1 MACDDAHSEA
11 RLRESRLAE
20 AAATEELSS
29 SISEIS
35 HQVAQCTDIA
45 RRAVGESERT
55 ADSFRGLSEATERIG
70 DVVRLIAGIADQTD
84 LLALHA
90 TTGAAR
96 AGEPGKGFAVVASE
110 VKSLVSQT
118 AAATADSML
127 GAAESLQDEAGSL
140 RIDME
145 RFFERVR
152 AQ

>member
-1 MACDDAHSEA
+1 MHRHRPPRGRRERAHGGLLPRS
-11 RLRESRLAE
+11 
-20 AAATEELSS
+20 
-29 SISEIS
+29 
-35 HQVAQCTDIA
+35 
-45 RRAVGESERT
+45 VG
-55 ADSFRGLSEATERIG
+55 ATERIG